1 MRSSSLSRFKSL
13 FVLCGLALP
22 QWGFAQTAPTFTAA
36 QAQRGAAVYA
46 QVCASCHGKN
56 LEGTADAPALSGNT
70 FLSHWRSRKA
80 AELFGEVLETM
91 PPTHPGSL
99 SEENALGAVAF
110 ILQRDGATAGS
121 QAMTGGSDT
130 RISEILKAV
139 PMNAGEPAVM
149 GVPDKIGGRYGRNGP
164 REILSIQVNSTGM
177 AAMDKATQERFK
189 QLQTPLNQ
197 LTPVTDAM
205 LRNPPPNDWL
215 MWRRTYN
222 AWGYSPLK
230 QINRDNVANLK
241 VAWTWG
247 LNSTGMTEF
256 TPLVHDGIL
265 YVWNYGETIQALDA
279 RNGNL
284 LWQFHH
290 DIPAAYHRDV
300 FYRTKRALAIGGD
313 KLIFPTTDMHIIAL
327 NAKTGAVEWDVVTDD
342 YEKTRRVYN
351 GGPLVVSGKVIM
363 GASGC
368 APGTV
373 GCFIGAYDLQTGK
386 ELWRFNTIAQPNEPG
401 GDTWNNLPAEK
412 RWGGSI
418 WLPPSYDPE
427 LNLLFVGVGS
437 PFPWSSVDRGTYNP
451 AGGGHHGDSLYI
463 DSTLAINPDTGKL
476 VWYYQHIPND
486 TFDQDYA
493 FEQLIAPVEWH
504 GQKRKAL
511 ITAGKPAVIEALDA
525 ATGKFLFARD
535 PGAQNIFTFD
545 PETGVKTLL
554 PPGPPEGIKRCPSNN
569 GARNYLAGSYDP
581 DTNRYYLS
589 VNDVCTGKGG
599 ETPDRMLGLDLNTK
613 EFTMDIK
620 SRVMQSSAK
629 LTTAGGLLFSASAD
643 RYFRAFDDRDGK
655 VLWETRVQDIPNA
668 FPITYMVDGKQY
680 IAMIVGNPGLIGNGA
695 VRASSEYMRP
705 EPTSVLWV
713 WELR

>member
-1 MRSSSLSRFKSL
+1 MSLSSSVRFKL
-13 FVLCGLALP
+13 MLLLCGLGLL
-22 QWGFAQTAPTFTAA
+22 QQGFAQNTTTFTAA
-36 QAQRGAAVYA
+36 QVERGSAVYSQA
-46 QVCASCHGKN
+46 CASCHGKN
-56 LEGTADAPALSGNT
+56 LEGTADAPALSGAT
-70 FLSHWRSRKA
+70 FLAHWNGRRG
-80 AELFGEVLETM
+80 AELFGEILETM
-91 PPTHPGSL
+91 PPTKPGSL
-99 SEENALGAVAF
+99 SEASVLGSMAF
-110 ILQRDGATAGS
+110 ILQNNGAKAGS
-121 QAMTGGSDT
+121 QPLTGGADA

-139 PMNAGEPAVM
+139 PMNDNGPAVT
-149 GVPDKIGGRYGRNGP
+149 GVPDRIGGRYGRNGP
-164 REILSIQVNSTGM
+164 REIVSLEMTRALGM
-177 AAMDKATQERFK
+177 DAAAQKRLELIKA
-189 QLQTPLNQ
+189 PLAK
-197 LTPVTDAM
+197 LTAVTDET
-205 LRNPPPNDWL
+205 LRNPSPNDWL
-215 MWRRTYN
+215 MWRRTYD
-222 AWGYSPLK
+222 AWGHSPLK
-230 QINRDNVANLK
+230 QINRDNVNNLT

-247 LNSTGMTEF
+247 LNSAGMTEF

-265 YVWNYGETIQALDA
+265 FVWNYGETIQALDA

-284 LWQFHH
+284 LWQFRHE
-290 DIPAAYHRDV
+290 IPAEYHRDI

-327 NAKTGAVEWDVVTDD
+327 NIKTGAVEWDVVTDD
-342 YEKTRRVYN
+342 YEKSRRVYN
-351 GGPLVVSGKVIM
+351 GGPLVVNGKVIL

-373 GCFIGAYDLQTGK
+373 GCFIGGYDLETGK
-386 ELWRFNTIAQPNEPG
+386 QLWRLNTIAQPNEPG
-401 GDTWNNLPAEK
+401 GDTWNNVPAEK

-418 WLPPSYDPE
+418 WLPPSYDAE
-427 LNLLFVGVGS
+427 LNLIYVGVGS
-437 PFPWSSVDRGTYNP
+437 PFPWSSVDRGTYQP
-451 AGGGHHGDSLYI
+451 TGGGNHGDSLYV

-493 FEQLIAPVEWH
+493 FEQLIAPVEWQ

-511 ITAGKPAVIEALDA
+511 ITAGKPAVIEVLDA

-545 PETGVKTLL
+545 PVTGVKTLL

-569 GARNYLAGSYDP
+569 GARYYLDGSFDP
-581 DTNRYYLS
+581 ETNRYYLS
-589 VNDVCTGKGG
+589 VNDVCTGNGG
-599 ETPDRMLGLDLNTK
+599 DTPDRMLGLDLNTK
-613 EFTMDIK
+613 EFTMDVR
-620 SRVMQSSAK
+620 SSVMQSSAK

-643 RYFRAFDDRDGK
+643 RYFRAFDNRDGK
-655 VLWETRVQDIPNA
+655 VLWQTRVQDVPNA

-695 VRASSEYMRP
+695 VRASAEYLRP